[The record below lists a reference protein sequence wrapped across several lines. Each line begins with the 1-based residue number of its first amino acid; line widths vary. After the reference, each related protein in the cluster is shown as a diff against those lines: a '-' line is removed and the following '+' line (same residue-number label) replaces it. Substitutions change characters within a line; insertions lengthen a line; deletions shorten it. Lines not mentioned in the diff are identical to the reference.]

1 MDKLDTNQPPETAE
15 QPAAPAGQKILLFLV
30 AGFIIVLDQLT
41 KYVIESSLPLYEVYA
56 PIPALEPYFRITHV
70 FNTGAAFGL
79 FPDGGLFFGILAV
92 AVGLIIIYYNH
103 TLPAGELGVRIAL
116 GLQMGG
122 AFGNLI
128 DRIRLGHVTD
138 FLDFGPWPVF
148 NVADT
153 AIVAGAILLGWMVLQ
168 ESRTRPKAQS
178 KEPELADNSPTI
190 DEWHTS

>member
-1 MDKLDTNQPPETAE
+1 MDKLETNQPPETAE
-15 QPAAPAGQKILLFLV
+15 QSDAPAGQKILLFLV

-41 KYVIESSLPLYEVYA
+41 KFIIESSLSLYEVYA
-56 PIPALEPYFRITHV
+56 PMPALEPYFRITHV
-70 FNTGAAFGL
+70 FNTGAAFGF

-92 AVGLIIIYYNH
+92 IVGFIIVYYNH

-153 AIVAGAILLGWMVLQ
+153 AIVAGAVLLGWMVLQ
-168 ESRTRPKAQS
+168 ESRTRPKA
-178 KEPELADNSPTI
+178 EPSDRRSTDSSPTI